1 MAKASEREPMQGA
14 QSIDR
19 ALSLL
24 SAFTPQHP
32 QQRIA
37 DLVAG
42 SGLGQSTVS
51 RMVGAMLSLGFLSHD
66 PRSGLYSLGP
76 EVVNLA
82 SVVLNQNPVH
92 HQARQVAQE
101 LSAELGLGVNV
112 AERAGDRLF
121 YLCNFEGKQAPRAST
136 LIGRGGPLHA
146 TALGKSLLLD
156 HDRAGVE
163 GLLGGEYP
171 RYTSSTITSLADLLT
186 ELDTVRGRGYSVE
199 NEELALRRACL
210 AAPIR
215 DRSGAVVAAM
225 SVSGP
230 LSAMNL
236 AEDEDR
242 LAMLL
247 IEQAD
252 RISVGLG
259 FTALSA

>member
-1 MAKASEREPMQGA
+1 MTKGSEREPTQGA

-24 SAFTPQHP
+24 TAFTSQHP

-51 RMVGAMLSLGFLSHD
+51 RMVGAMASLGFLRHD
-66 PRSGLYSLGP
+66 VRSGLYSLGP
-76 EVVNLA
+76 RLVDLA
-82 SVVLNQNPVH
+82 AVVLNDDPVH
-92 HQARQVAQE
+92 HQSRQVAQE
-101 LSAELGLGVNV
+101 LAAELGLGVNV
-112 AERAGDRLF
+112 ARRIGGRLF
-121 YLCNFEGKQAPRAST
+121 YLCNFEGKGAPRSST
-136 LIGRGGPLHA
+136 LVGSGGPLHA

-156 HDRAGVE
+156 ESPAAIE
-163 GLLGGEYP
+163 EELGREFE
-171 RYTSSTITSLADLLT
+171 RYTASTITTID
-186 ELDTVRGRGYSVE
+186 ELMVELETAREQGFAVE

-215 DRSGAVVAAM
+215 DRSGGVVAAI

-230 LSAMNL
+230 LSAMRLDDNR
-236 AEDEDR
+236 EN

-259 FTALSA
+259 FTH